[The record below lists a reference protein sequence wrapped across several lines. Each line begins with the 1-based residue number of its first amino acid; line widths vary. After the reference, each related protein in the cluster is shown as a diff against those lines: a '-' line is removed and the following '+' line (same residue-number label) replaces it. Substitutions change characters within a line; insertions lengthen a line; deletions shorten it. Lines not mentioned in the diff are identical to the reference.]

1 MSRFPYITGIKQSIV
16 NQIQNTSKIE
26 AAGEKP
32 FIQFTNFID
41 GNNQISYNSYLTYKL
56 DEAVYGANKTVKRF
70 PPVITGLSVTA
81 AGSLGSLRK
90 AKVIVKF
97 ASTQDLLEH
106 KNHFRVGNTQLVTWG
121 WLNKNQNFSG
131 DGPQSRAIAEKIVN
145 NINGYIEYTNEFKN
159 NVDFLAGILTNFN
172 MVINSDASVNVEFE
186 ISSPSELV
194 AYLEI
199 HKQGK
204 TSSVEAKTE
213 EKGMVEVLQAL
224 DIEGRLIESKDKEIR
239 NYVINLKEDRES
251 NLTTFGQTDDSYIQM
266 GYAINSIV
274 NKFRQTT
281 GDAYGVLVN
290 VDIEESIANCHPN
303 MISVTDNVIFPNKTT
318 MGFKD
323 SVDYEGA
330 RVIEWDLKNT
340 QPLGPFNFQRDN
352 VGDIFPSDQS
362 ITISNNFFQPFK
374 AGYIKN
380 IYLKTQFLK
389 EIAKGSNTVHEYLE
403 KIVSE
408 LNIAGAGI
416 YELVV
421 RESFKEK
428 TGQHIYSIVDLTL
441 ERDTNNDKVSIP
453 SLELFRDTSR
463 LIEFRA
469 NADLPKELATIMM
482 MGGVNANTTT
492 TSRNREMA
500 KYMFETK
507 SPDPILNS
515 VRINNNTVQATLT
528 DSSAD
533 RQQTSVTTATEAG
546 GTTQPTTTTDPKSSN
561 PNFKEIWEGFKRANP
576 NLRPITSPIESTRKL
591 VTEAAIYL
599 KLPGANRVK
608 LCASKK
614 YGKAGQPYFAVFTD
628 VSCVKTVYF
637 GENYKRKDALVPISV
652 TMTILGLSGI
662 TIGQALE
669 LNPTPVPWLDS
680 DMGYWQVTNVEH
692 EVDDTRWTTD
702 VELKF
707 RVRDNKKRDEAR
719 NK

>member
-16 NQIQNTSKIE
+16 NQIQDTSKIE

-41 GNNQISYNSYLTYKL
+41 GTDTISYNSYLTYDMNK
-56 DEAVYGANKTVKRF
+56 AVYGANKTNQRF
-70 PPVITGLSVTA
+70 PPVITGLTVTA

-90 AKVIVKF
+90 AKVNVRF
-97 ASTQDLLEH
+97 ASSEDLKKH
-106 KNHFRVGNTQLVTWG
+106 QNHFRVGNTQLVSWG
-121 WLNKNQNFSG
+121 WLNKNQTFGGNTKEI
-131 DGPQSRAIAEKIVN
+131 AIDVVN
-145 NINGYIEYTNEFKN
+145 NIDGYLKRTTEFN
-159 NVDFLAGILTNFN
+159 NTVDFLAGILTNFN
-172 MVINSDASVNVEFE
+172 MVVNSDASVNVEFE

-224 DIEGRLIESKDKEIR
+224 DIEGRLIAAKDKEIR
-239 NYVINLKEDRES
+239 DYVINLKEDRES
-251 NLTTFGQTDDSYIQM
+251 KLTTFGETDDSYIQM

-281 GDAYGVLVN
+281 GSPYGVLVN
-290 VDIEESIANCHPN
+290 VDIEESIANCNKN
-303 MISVTDNVIFPNKTT
+303 MISVTDNVIFPNKIT
-318 MGFKD
+318 MGFKE
-323 SVDYEGA
+323 SVDYDGA
-330 RVIEWDLKNT
+330 RVIEVDLNNT

-362 ITISNNFFQPFK
+362 INMNGNYFDPFE

-389 EIAKGSNTVHEYLE
+389 DIAKGSNTIHEYLE

-416 YELVV
+416 YDLVI
-421 RESFKEK
+421 RESFKEN
-428 TGQHIYSIVDLTL
+428 TGQQIYSIVDLSL
-441 ERDTNNDKVSIP
+441 ERNNVTKGKKIEIP

-463 LIEFRA
+463 LIELRA

-482 MGGVNANTTT
+482 MGGVKADTGA
-492 TSRNREMA
+492 TSRNKKMA
-500 KYMFETK
+500 INMFETQ
-507 SPDPILNS
+507 PDPILKA
-515 VRINNNTVQATLT
+515 VKDRNNTIQASLT
-528 DSSAD
+528 DSSSGT
-533 RQQTSVTTATEAG
+533 QQTSVTTAADG
-546 GTTQPTTTTDPKSSN
+546 GTTQTTTTTDPKSSN
-561 PNFKEIWEGFKRANP
+561 PNFKAVWEGFKGANP
-576 NLRPITSPIESTRKL
+576 GLGGLVNPVQSARQL
-591 VTEAAIYL
+591 VTQAQIYL

-614 YGKAGQPYFAVFTD
+614 FGKAGQPYFAVFTD

-637 GENYKRKDALVPISV
+637 GPDYKRKDALVPISV
-652 TMTILGLSGI
+652 TMQILGLSGI

-669 LNPTPVPWLDS
+669 LKPSPVPWLDS
-680 DMGYWQVTNVEH
+680 TLGYWQVTNVEH

-707 RVRDNKKRDEAR
+707 RVK
-719 NK
+719 

>member
-16 NQIQNTSKIE
+16 DQIQNTSKIE

-32 FIQFTNFID
+32 FIQFTNFI
-41 GNNQISYNSYLTYKL
+41 GGTNTISYNSYLTYDLNK
-56 DEAVYGANKTVKRF
+56 AVYGANKTNQRF

-90 AKVIVKF
+90 AKVNVRF
-97 ASTQDLLEH
+97 ASSADLELH
-106 KNHFRVGNTQLVTWG
+106 KKHFHVGNTQLVSWG
-121 WLNKNQNFSG
+121 WLNKNQTFGGNTKE
-131 DGPQSRAIAEKIVN
+131 IAVDVVN
-145 NINGYIEYTNEFKN
+145 NIDGYLKNTNKFDN

-172 MVINSDASVNVEFE
+172 MVVNSDASVNVEFE

-204 TSSVEAKTE
+204 TSSVESKTE
-213 EKGMVEVLQAL
+213 EKGMVEVIQAL
-224 DIEGRLIESKDKEIR
+224 DIDGRLIASKDKEIR

-251 NLTTFGQTDDSYIQM
+251 TLMTFGETDDSYIQM

-281 GDAYGVLVN
+281 GGDFGVLVN

-323 SVDYEGA
+323 SVDYDGA
-330 RVIEWDLKNT
+330 RVIEIDLNNT
-340 QPLGPFNFQRDN
+340 QPLGPFNSQRDGI
-352 VGDIFPSDQS
+352 GDIFPSDQS
-362 ITISNNFFQPFK
+362 INMNGNFFQPFK

-389 EIAKGSNTVHEYLE
+389 DIAKGSNTVHEYLE

-416 YELVV
+416 YELVI
-421 RESFKEK
+421 RESFKK
-428 TGQHIYSIVDLTL
+428 NTGQQIYSIVDLSL
-441 ERDTNNDKVSIP
+441 ETTSKPQIP

-463 LIEFRA
+463 LIELRA

-482 MGGVNANTTT
+482 MGGINADTNT
-492 TSRNREMA
+492 TSRNRNMA
-500 KYMFETK
+500 KDMFKTIT
-507 SPDPILNS
+507 PDPILNA
-515 VRINNNTVQATLT
+515 VKIRNNTVEATLT

-533 RQQTSVTTATEAG
+533 RQQTSVTTTAEG
-546 GTTQPTTTTDPKSSN
+546 GTTQTTTTTDPKSSN
-561 PNFKEIWEGFKRANP
+561 PNFKEIWEGIKRATP
-576 NLRPITSPIESTRKL
+576 AIRTITNPIESASKL
-591 VTEAAIYL
+591 VTEAKIYL
-599 KLPGANRVK
+599 KFPGANRVK

-614 YGKAGQPYFAVFTD
+614 YGKAGQSYFAVFTD
-628 VSCVKTVYF
+628 VSCVKNVYF

-652 TMTILGLSGI
+652 TMQILGLSGI
-662 TIGQALE
+662 TIGQALA
-669 LNPTPVPWLDS
+669 LNPSPVPWLNS
-680 DMGYWQVTNVEH
+680 TLGYWQVTNVEH

-707 RVRDNKKRDEAR
+707 RVK
-719 NK
+719 

>member
-16 NQIQNTSKIE
+16 NQIQDTSKIE

-32 FIQFTNFID
+32 FIQFTNFI
-41 GNNQISYNSYLTYKL
+41 GGTNTISYNSYLTYDLNK
-56 DEAVYGANKTVKRF
+56 AVYGANKTNQRF

-90 AKVIVKF
+90 AKVNVRF
-97 ASTQDLLEH
+97 ASSADLELH
-106 KNHFRVGNTQLVTWG
+106 KKHFHVGNTQLVSWG
-121 WLNKNQNFSG
+121 WLNKNQTFGGNTKE
-131 DGPQSRAIAEKIVN
+131 IAVDVVN
-145 NINGYIEYTNEFKN
+145 NIDGYLKNTNKFDN

-172 MVINSDASVNVEFE
+172 MVVNSDASVNVEFE

-204 TSSVEAKTE
+204 TSSVESKTE
-213 EKGMVEVLQAL
+213 EKGMVEVIQAL
-224 DIEGRLIESKDKEIR
+224 DIEGRLIASKDKEIR

-251 NLTTFGQTDDSYIQM
+251 TLMTFGETDDSYIQM

-281 GDAYGVLVN
+281 GGDFGVLVN

-323 SVDYEGA
+323 SVDYDGA
-330 RVIEWDLKNT
+330 RVIEIDLNNT
-340 QPLGPFNFQRDN
+340 QPLGPFNSQRDGI
-352 VGDIFPSDQS
+352 GDIFPSDQS
-362 ITISNNFFQPFK
+362 INMNGNFFQPFK

-389 EIAKGSNTVHEYLE
+389 DIAKGSNTVHEYLE

-416 YELVV
+416 YELVI
-421 RESFKEK
+421 RESFKK
-428 TGQHIYSIVDLTL
+428 NTGQQIYSIVDLSL
-441 ERDTNNDKVSIP
+441 ETTSKPQIP

-463 LIEFRA
+463 LIELRA

-482 MGGVNANTTT
+482 MGGINADTNT
-492 TSRNREMA
+492 TSRNRNMA
-500 KYMFETK
+500 KDMFKTIT
-507 SPDPILNS
+507 PDPILNA
-515 VRINNNTVQATLT
+515 VKIRNNTVEATLT

-533 RQQTSVTTATEAG
+533 RQQTSVTTAAEG
-546 GTTQPTTTTDPKSSN
+546 GTTQTTTTADPKSSN
-561 PNFKEIWEGFKRANP
+561 PNFKEIWEGVKRATPGIRILTN
-576 NLRPITSPIESTRKL
+576 PIESASKL
-591 VTEAAIYL
+591 VTEAKIYL

-608 LCASKK
+608 LCGSKK
-614 YGKAGQPYFAVFTD
+614 FGKSGQSYFAVFTD

-652 TMTILGLSGI
+652 TMQILGLSGI

-669 LNPTPVPWLDS
+669 LNPSPVPWLNS
-680 DMGYWQVTNVEH
+680 TLGYWQVTNVEH

-707 RVRDNKKRDEAR
+707 RVK
-719 NK
+719 

>member
-16 NQIQNTSKIE
+16 DQIQNTSKIE

-32 FIQFTNFID
+32 FIQFTNFI
-41 GNNQISYNSYLTYKL
+41 GGTNTISYNSYLTYDLNK
-56 DEAVYGANKTVKRF
+56 AVYGANKTNQRF

-90 AKVIVKF
+90 AKVNVRF
-97 ASTQDLLEH
+97 ASSADLELH
-106 KNHFRVGNTQLVTWG
+106 KNHFHVGNTQLVSWG
-121 WLNKNQNFSG
+121 WLNKNQTFGGNTKE
-131 DGPQSRAIAEKIVN
+131 IAVDVVN
-145 NINGYIEYTNEFKN
+145 NIDGYLKNTNKFDN

-172 MVINSDASVNVEFE
+172 MVVNSDASVNVEFE

-204 TSSVEAKTE
+204 TSSVESKTE
-213 EKGMVEVLQAL
+213 EKGMVEVIQAL
-224 DIEGRLIESKDKEIR
+224 DIEGRLIASKDKEIR

-251 NLTTFGQTDDSYIQM
+251 TLMTFGETDDSYIQM

-281 GDAYGVLVN
+281 GGDFGVLVN

-323 SVDYEGA
+323 SVDYDGA
-330 RVIEWDLKNT
+330 RVIEIDLNNT
-340 QPLGPFNFQRDN
+340 QPLGPFNSQRDGI
-352 VGDIFPSDQS
+352 GDIFPSDQS
-362 ITISNNFFQPFK
+362 INMNGNFFQPFK

-389 EIAKGSNTVHEYLE
+389 DIAKGSNTVHEYLE

-416 YELVV
+416 YELVI
-421 RESFKEK
+421 RESFKK
-428 TGQHIYSIVDLTL
+428 NTGQQIYSIVDLSL
-441 ERDTNNDKVSIP
+441 ETTSKPQIP

-463 LIEFRA
+463 LIELRA

-482 MGGVNANTTT
+482 MGGINADTNT
-492 TSRNREMA
+492 TSRNRNMA
-500 KYMFETK
+500 KDMFKTIT
-507 SPDPILNS
+507 PDPILNA
-515 VRINNNTVQATLT
+515 VKIRNNTVEATLT

-533 RQQTSVTTATEAG
+533 RQQTSVTTAAEG
-546 GTTQPTTTTDPKSSN
+546 GTTQTTTTADPKSSN
-561 PNFKEIWEGFKRANP
+561 PNFKEIWEGVKRATPGIRILTN
-576 NLRPITSPIESTRKL
+576 PIESASKL
-591 VTEAAIYL
+591 VTEAKIYL

-608 LCASKK
+608 LCGSKK
-614 YGKAGQPYFAVFTD
+614 FGKSGQSYFAVFTD

-652 TMTILGLSGI
+652 KLTILGLSGI

-669 LNPTPVPWLDS
+669 LNPSPVPWLNS
-680 DMGYWQVTNVEH
+680 TLGYWQVTNVEH

-707 RVRDNKKRDEAR
+707 RVK
-719 NK
+719 

>member
-16 NQIQNTSKIE
+16 DQIQNTSKIE

-32 FIQFTNFID
+32 FIQFTNFI
-41 GNNQISYNSYLTYKL
+41 GGTNTISYNSYLTYDLNK
-56 DEAVYGANKTVKRF
+56 AVYGANKTNQRF

-90 AKVIVKF
+90 AKVNVRF
-97 ASTQDLLEH
+97 ASSADLELH
-106 KNHFRVGNTQLVTWG
+106 KKHFHVGNTQLVSWG
-121 WLNKNQNFSG
+121 WLNKNQTFGGNTKE
-131 DGPQSRAIAEKIVN
+131 IAVDVVN
-145 NINGYIEYTNEFKN
+145 NIDGYLKNTNKFDN

-172 MVINSDASVNVEFE
+172 MVVNSDASVNVEFE

-204 TSSVEAKTE
+204 TSSVESKTE
-213 EKGMVEVLQAL
+213 EKGMVEVIQAL
-224 DIEGRLIESKDKEIR
+224 DIEGRLIASKDKEIR

-251 NLTTFGQTDDSYIQM
+251 TLMTFGETDDSYIQM

-281 GDAYGVLVN
+281 GGDFGVLVN

-323 SVDYEGA
+323 SVDYDGA
-330 RVIEWDLKNT
+330 RVIEIDLNNT
-340 QPLGPFNFQRDN
+340 QPLGPFNSQRDGI
-352 VGDIFPSDQS
+352 GDIFPSDQS
-362 ITISNNFFQPFK
+362 INMNGNFFQPFK

-389 EIAKGSNTVHEYLE
+389 DIAKGSNTVHEYLE

-416 YELVV
+416 YELVI
-421 RESFKEK
+421 RESFKK
-428 TGQHIYSIVDLTL
+428 NTGQQIYSIVDLSL
-441 ERDTNNDKVSIP
+441 ETTSKPQIP

-463 LIEFRA
+463 LIELRA

-482 MGGVNANTTT
+482 MGGINADTNT
-492 TSRNREMA
+492 TSRNRNMA
-500 KYMFETK
+500 KDMFKTIT
-507 SPDPILNS
+507 PDPILNA
-515 VRINNNTVQATLT
+515 VKIRNNTVEATLT

-533 RQQTSVTTATEAG
+533 RQQTSVTTAAEG
-546 GTTQPTTTTDPKSSN
+546 GTTQTTTTADPKSSN
-561 PNFKEIWEGFKRANP
+561 PNFKEIWEGVKRATP
-576 NLRPITSPIESTRKL
+576 GIRTITNPIESASKL
-591 VTEAAIYL
+591 VTEAKIYL

-608 LCASKK
+608 L
-614 YGKAGQPYFAVFTD
+614 
-628 VSCVKTVYF
+628 
-637 GENYKRKDALVPISV
+637 
-652 TMTILGLSGI
+652 
-662 TIGQALE
+662 
-669 LNPTPVPWLDS
+669 
-680 DMGYWQVTNVEH
+680 
-692 EVDDTRWTTD
+692 
-702 VELKF
+702 
-707 RVRDNKKRDEAR
+707 
-719 NK
+719 

>member
-1 MSRFPYITGIKQSIV
+1 MSRFPFITGIKQSIV
-16 NQIQNTSKIE
+16 DQIQNTSKIE

-32 FIQFTNFID
+32 FIQFTNFI
-41 GNNQISYNSYLTYKL
+41 GGTNTISYNSYLTYDLNK
-56 DEAVYGANKTVKRF
+56 AVYGANKTNQRF
-70 PPVITGLSVTA
+70 PPVITGLTVTA

-90 AKVIVKF
+90 AKVNVRF
-97 ASTQDLLEH
+97 ASSKDLDLH
-106 KNHFRVGNTQLVTWG
+106 KNHFKVGNTQLVSWG
-121 WLNKNQNFSG
+121 WLNNNQTFGGNTKE
-131 DGPQSRAIAEKIVN
+131 IAVDVVN
-145 NINGYIEYTNEFKN
+145 NIDGYLKNTNKFGN

-172 MVINSDASVNVEFE
+172 MVVNSDASINVEFE

-204 TSSVEAKTE
+204 TSSVEGKTE

-224 DIEGRLIESKDKEIR
+224 DIEGRLIAAKDKEIR
-239 NYVINLKEDRES
+239 DYVINLKEDRES
-251 NLTTFGQTDDSYIQM
+251 MWTTFGETDDSYIQM
-266 GYAINSIV
+266 GYAINAIV

-281 GDAYGVLVN
+281 GSAFGVLVN

-323 SVDYEGA
+323 SVDYDGA
-330 RVIEWDLKNT
+330 RVIEVDLNNT

-362 ITISNNFFQPFK
+362 INMSGNFFQPFK

-389 EIAKGSNTVHEYLE
+389 DIAKGSNTVHEYLE

-416 YELVV
+416 YELVI
-421 RESFKEK
+421 RESFKEN

-441 ERDTNNDKVSIP
+441 ETTKKPQIP
-453 SLELFRDTSR
+453 SLELFTNTSR
-463 LIEFRA
+463 MIELRA

-482 MGGVNANTTT
+482 MGGINADTNT
-492 TSRNREMA
+492 TSRNRNMA
-500 KYMFETK
+500 KDMFKTIT
-507 SPDPILNS
+507 PDPILNE
-515 VRINNNTVQATLT
+515 VRIRNNTQEATLT
-528 DSSAD
+528 DSSGT
-533 RQQTSVTTATEAG
+533 QQTSVTTATAAG
-546 GTTQPTTTTDPKSSN
+546 GATTTQTATTTDPKSSN
-561 PNFKEIWEGFKRANP
+561 SNFKATWEAFKNANP
-576 NLRPITSPIESTRKL
+576 GINALANPTQSATRL
-591 VTEAAIYL
+591 VTDAQIYL

-614 YGKAGQPYFAVFTD
+614 FGKAGQSYFAAFTD

-637 GENYKRKDALVPISV
+637 GPDYRRRDALVPISV
-652 TMTILGLSGI
+652 TMQILGLSGI

-669 LNPTPVPWLDS
+669 LKPSPVPWLDI
-680 DMGYWQVTNVEH
+680 DTGYWQVTNVEH

-707 RVRDNKKRDEAR
+707 RVK
-719 NK
+719 

>member
-1 MSRFPYITGIKQSIV
+1 MSRFPFITGIKQSIV
-16 NQIQNTSKIE
+16 DQIQNTSKIE
-26 AAGEKP
+26 TAGEKP

-56 DEAVYGANKTVKRF
+56 DEAVYGANKTNQRF

-90 AKVIVKF
+90 AKVNVRF
-97 ASTQDLLEH
+97 ASSKDLLEH

-145 NINGYIEYTNEFKN
+145 NINGYIEYTDKFVN

-172 MVINSDASVNVEFE
+172 MVVNSDASVNVEFE

-204 TSSVEAKTE
+204 TSSVEGKTE
-213 EKGMVEVLQAL
+213 EKGMVEVIQAL
-224 DIEGRLIESKDKEIR
+224 DIEGRLIAAKDKEIR
-239 NYVINLKEDRES
+239 DYVINLKEDRES
-251 NLTTFGQTDDSYIQM
+251 TWTTFGETDDSYIQL
-266 GYAINSIV
+266 GYAINAIV

-281 GDAYGVLVN
+281 GSALGVLVN

-303 MISVTDNVIFPNKTT
+303 MISVTDNVIFPNKLT

-323 SVDYEGA
+323 SVDYDGA
-330 RVIEWDLKNT
+330 RVIEVDLNNT
-340 QPLGPFNFQRDN
+340 QPLGPFNTQRDGI
-352 VGDIFPSDQS
+352 GDIFPSDQS
-362 ITISNNFFQPFK
+362 INMNGNYFNSFK

-389 EIAKGSNTVHEYLE
+389 DIAKGSNTVHEYLE

-416 YELVV
+416 YELVI

-428 TGQHIYSIVDLTL
+428 TGQQIYSIVDLTL
-441 ERDTNNDKVSIP
+441 ETTSKPQIP
-453 SLELFRDTSR
+453 SLELFTNTSR
-463 LIEFRA
+463 MIELRA

-482 MGGVNANTTT
+482 MGAVSASTNT

-500 KYMFETK
+500 KDMFKTK
-507 SPDPILNS
+507 RDPILEA
-515 VRINNNTVQATLT
+515 VRIRNNTQEASLT
-528 DSSAD
+528 DSST
-533 RQQTSVTTATEAG
+533 QQTSVTTATAAG
-546 GTTQPTTTTDPKSSN
+546 GATTSQTATTTDPKSSN
-561 PNFKEIWEGFKRANP
+561 SNFKATWEAFKSANP
-576 NLRPITSPIESTRKL
+576 GINALANPVQSATRL
-591 VTEAAIYL
+591 VTDTQIYL

-614 YGKAGQPYFAVFTD
+614 FGKAGQSYFAVFTD

-637 GENYKRKDALVPISV
+637 GPDYRRKDALVPISV
-652 TMTILGLSGI
+652 TMQILGLSGI

-669 LNPTPVPWLDS
+669 LKPSPVPWLDS
-680 DMGYWQVTNVEH
+680 DTGYWQVTNVEH
-692 EVDDTRWTTD
+692 EVDDTRWYTD

-707 RVRDNKKRDEAR
+707 RVK
-719 NK
+719 

>member
-16 NQIQNTSKIE
+16 DQIQNTSKIE

-32 FIQFTNFID
+32 FIQFTNFI
-41 GNNQISYNSYLTYKL
+41 GGTNTISYNSYLTYDLNK
-56 DEAVYGANKTVKRF
+56 AVYGANKTNQRF

-90 AKVIVKF
+90 AKVNVRF
-97 ASTQDLLEH
+97 ASSADLELH
-106 KNHFRVGNTQLVTWG
+106 KKHFHVGNTQLVSWG
-121 WLNKNQNFSG
+121 WLNKNQTFGGNTKE
-131 DGPQSRAIAEKIVN
+131 IAVDVVN
-145 NINGYIEYTNEFKN
+145 NIDGYLKNTNKFDN

-172 MVINSDASVNVEFE
+172 MVVNSDASVNVEFE

-204 TSSVEAKTE
+204 TSSVESKTE
-213 EKGMVEVLQAL
+213 EKGMVEVIQAL
-224 DIEGRLIESKDKEIR
+224 DIEGRLIASKDKEIR

-251 NLTTFGQTDDSYIQM
+251 TLMTFGETDDSYIQM

-281 GDAYGVLVN
+281 GGDFGVLVN

-323 SVDYEGA
+323 SVDYDGA
-330 RVIEWDLKNT
+330 RVIEIDLNNT
-340 QPLGPFNFQRDN
+340 QPLGPFNSQRDGI
-352 VGDIFPSDQS
+352 GDIFPSDQS
-362 ITISNNFFQPFK
+362 INMNGNFFQPFK

-389 EIAKGSNTVHEYLE
+389 DIAKGSNTVHEYLE

-416 YELVV
+416 YELVI
-421 RESFKEK
+421 RESYKK
-428 TGQHIYSIVDLTL
+428 NTGQQIYSIVDLSL
-441 ERDTNNDKVSIP
+441 ETTSKPQIP

-463 LIEFRA
+463 LIELRA

-482 MGGVNANTTT
+482 MGGINADTNT
-492 TSRNREMA
+492 TSRNRNMA
-500 KYMFETK
+500 KDMFKTIT
-507 SPDPILNS
+507 PDPILNA
-515 VRINNNTVQATLT
+515 VKIRNNTVEATLT

-533 RQQTSVTTATEAG
+533 RQQTSVTTAAEG
-546 GTTQPTTTTDPKSSN
+546 GTTQTTTTADPKSSN
-561 PNFKEIWEGFKRANP
+561 PNFKEIWEGVKRATP
-576 NLRPITSPIESTRKL
+576 GIRIITNPIESASKL
-591 VTEAAIYL
+591 VTEAKIYL
-599 KLPGANRVK
+599 KFPGANRVK
-608 LCASKK
+608 LCGSKK
-614 YGKAGQPYFAVFTD
+614 FGKSGQSYFAVFTD

-652 TMTILGLSGI
+652 TMQILGLSGI

-669 LNPTPVPWLDS
+669 LNPSPVPWLNS
-680 DMGYWQVTNVEH
+680 TLGYWQVTNVEH

-707 RVRDNKKRDEAR
+707 RVK
-719 NK
+719 

>member
-16 NQIQNTSKIE
+16 DQIQNTSKIE

-32 FIQFTNFID
+32 FIQFTNFI
-41 GNNQISYNSYLTYKL
+41 GGTNTISYNSYLTYDLNK
-56 DEAVYGANKTVKRF
+56 AVYGANKTNQRF

-90 AKVIVKF
+90 AKVNVRF
-97 ASTQDLLEH
+97 ASSADLELH
-106 KNHFRVGNTQLVTWG
+106 KNHFHVGNTQLVSWG
-121 WLNKNQNFSG
+121 WLNKNQTFGGNTKE
-131 DGPQSRAIAEKIVN
+131 IAVDVVN
-145 NINGYIEYTNEFKN
+145 NIDGYLKNTNKFDN

-172 MVINSDASVNVEFE
+172 MVVNSDASVNVEFE

-204 TSSVEAKTE
+204 TSSVESKTE
-213 EKGMVEVLQAL
+213 EKGMVEVIQAL
-224 DIEGRLIESKDKEIR
+224 DIEGRLIASKDKEIR

-251 NLTTFGQTDDSYIQM
+251 TLMTFGETDDSYIQM

-281 GDAYGVLVN
+281 GGDFGVLVN

-323 SVDYEGA
+323 SVDYDGA
-330 RVIEWDLKNT
+330 RVIEIDLNNT
-340 QPLGPFNFQRDN
+340 QPLGPFNSQRDGI
-352 VGDIFPSDQS
+352 GDIFPSDQS
-362 ITISNNFFQPFK
+362 INMNGNFFQPFK

-389 EIAKGSNTVHEYLE
+389 DIAKGSNTVHEYLE

-416 YELVV
+416 YELVI
-421 RESFKEK
+421 RESFKK
-428 TGQHIYSIVDLTL
+428 NTGQQIYSIVDLSL
-441 ERDTNNDKVSIP
+441 ETTSKPQIP

-463 LIEFRA
+463 LIELRA

-482 MGGVNANTTT
+482 MGGINADTNT
-492 TSRNREMA
+492 TSRNRNMA
-500 KYMFETK
+500 KDMFKTIT
-507 SPDPILNS
+507 PDPILNA
-515 VRINNNTVQATLT
+515 VKIRNNTVEATLT

-533 RQQTSVTTATEAG
+533 RQQTSVTTAAEG
-546 GTTQPTTTTDPKSSN
+546 GTTQTTTTADPKSSN
-561 PNFKEIWEGFKRANP
+561 PNFKEIWEGVKRATPGIRILTN
-576 NLRPITSPIESTRKL
+576 PIESASKL
-591 VTEAAIYL
+591 VTEAKIYL

-608 LCASKK
+608 LCGSKK
-614 YGKAGQPYFAVFTD
+614 FGKSGQSYFAVFTD

-652 TMTILGLSGI
+652 TMQILGLSGI

-669 LNPTPVPWLDS
+669 LNPSPVPWLNS
-680 DMGYWQVTNVEH
+680 TLGYWQVTNVEH

-707 RVRDNKKRDEAR
+707 RVK
-719 NK
+719 